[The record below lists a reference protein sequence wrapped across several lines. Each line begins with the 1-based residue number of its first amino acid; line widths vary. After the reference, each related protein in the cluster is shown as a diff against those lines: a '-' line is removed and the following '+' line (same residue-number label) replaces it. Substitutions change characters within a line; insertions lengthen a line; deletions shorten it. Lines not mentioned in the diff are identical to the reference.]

1 MSKADNQVAVCPTS
15 RTSAP
20 LSSGGSWNSA
30 HFKNPTYDKLV
41 AEYIAALDI
50 GSQRAAAGKIQK
62 LLLDETPLIIAYFYD
77 YLLLKKKN
85 LMGVAPIADRL
96 FLKDFYFA

>member
-1 MSKADNQVAVCPTS
+1 MPNVFL
-15 RTSAP
+15 SAP
-20 LSSGGSWNSA
+20 LLSSGSWNSA

-41 AEYIAALDI
+41 AEYIGALDI
-50 GSQRAAAGKIQK
+50 GSQRAAAGKIQN

-77 YLLLKKKN
+77 YLLPKKKN

-96 FLKDFYFA
+96 FLKDAYFA